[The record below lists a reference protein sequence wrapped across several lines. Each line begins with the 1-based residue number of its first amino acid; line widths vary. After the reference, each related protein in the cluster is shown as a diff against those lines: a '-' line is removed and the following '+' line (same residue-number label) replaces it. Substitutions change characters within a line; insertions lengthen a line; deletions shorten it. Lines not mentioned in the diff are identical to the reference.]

1 LPHTC
6 FFFDIQL
13 SSPYG
18 AFRLTNSDVHFLHT
32 FRPKNKPGSGWIAK
46 EMFQEAYEED
56 CIVTNLAPLAASED
70 EDSNELVTFD
80 SILGQEFRL
89 TVNENSM

>member
-1 LPHTC
+1 MIFHTIIR
-6 FFFDIQL
+6 FNLKTVVPWPQL

-18 AFRLTNSDVHFLHT
+18 AFRLANSDVHFLHT

-56 CIVTNLAPLAASED
+56 CIVTNLAPLATSED
-70 EDSNELVTFD
+70 EDTNELVTFD
-80 SILGQEFRL
+80 
-89 TVNENSM
+89 